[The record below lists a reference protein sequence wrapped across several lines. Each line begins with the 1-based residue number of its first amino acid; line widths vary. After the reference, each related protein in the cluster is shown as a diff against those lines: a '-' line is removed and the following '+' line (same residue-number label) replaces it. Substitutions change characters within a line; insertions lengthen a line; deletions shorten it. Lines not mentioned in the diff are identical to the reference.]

1 MDTNNVQS
9 HQKRSFFGPEK
20 FPLFLFIGFA
30 ALIGI
35 LLLPTPEGLSP
46 AGHRMLAILVFAI
59 IVWVSEAVSY
69 EASSIIIMGLII
81 FLVGLSPSLK
91 DPTVEW
97 GVKSALTMAL
107 AGFSSSGLALV
118 AAALFIAAC
127 MTYTGL
133 DKRIALNTMNLVGT
147 STKSIFFGMILV
159 TIILSLVVP
168 SATARAAAMIPI
180 AMGMVAAFGVEN
192 KSKLAV
198 GLMILVA
205 ECISIWNV
213 GIQTAAAQN
222 LITVGFMTELLG
234 ERVAWID
241 WLIAALPWSI
251 IMSFVLYFVV
261 LTFFRPEVKKL
272 EGGKQSVR
280 KQLDEIGPMTSDQLR
295 LLIVSTILIGFWAT
309 EGKLHNY
316 STAAT
321 TIVALGVLLIP
332 KIGVINWK
340 EMQKRT
346 PWGTL
351 IVFGTGISLGSS
363 ILKSGA
369 GEWLGNQIVV
379 WTGLDTLGP
388 LMIFAILAAF
398 LIIIHLGF
406 ASATALS
413 SSMIPIVISILKTMP
428 DGSVDRL
435 GMTMIL
441 GFVISYGFILPVNAP
456 QNMVCLGT
464 DTFNAKQFAK
474 VGITITIIGY
484 LLMVLFAGTY
494 WDWLGH
500 LK

>member
-1 MDTNNVQS
+1 MDTNNIQS
-9 HQKRSFFGPEK
+9 NQRKSFFGPEK
-20 FPLFLFIGFA
+20 FPIFLLIAFV

-35 LLLPTPEGLSP
+35 LLLPTPEGLP
-46 AGHRMLAILVFAI
+46 VAGHRMLAVLVFAV

-91 DPTVEW
+91 DPTVLW
-97 GVKSALTMAL
+97 TVKSSLAIAL

-147 STKSIFFGMILV
+147 STKSIYTGMILV
-159 TIILSLVVP
+159 TIVLSLVVP
-168 SATARAAAMIPI
+168 SATARGAAMIPI
-180 AMGMVAAFGVEN
+180 AMGMVVAFGVDKN
-192 KSKLAV
+192 SRLAV

-222 LITVGFMTELLG
+222 LITVGFMTEMLG

-241 WLIAALPWSI
+241 WVIAALPWSI
-251 IMSFVLYFVV
+251 VMSFVLYFTV
-261 LTFFRPEVKKL
+261 LWIYPPEVKKL
-272 EGGKQSVR
+272 EGGKTAVR
-280 KQLDEIGPMTSDQLR
+280 SQLEELGPMTSDQLR
-295 LLIVSTILIGFWAT
+295 LLIVSIVLIGFWAT

-321 TIVALGVLLIP
+321 TIVALGILLTP

-340 EMQKRT
+340 ELQKRT

-351 IVFGTGISLGSS
+351 IVFGAGISLGSS
-363 ILKSGA
+363 ILKTGA
-369 GEWLGNQIVV
+369 GQWLGNQIIVL
-379 WTGLDTLGP
+379 TGLDSLGP
-388 LMIFAILAAF
+388 FMIFAVLAAF
-398 LIIIHLGF
+398 LIVIHLGF

-413 SSMIPIVISILKTMP
+413 SSMIPIMISLLKSLP

-435 GMTMIL
+435 GMTMLL

-464 DTFNAKQFAK
+464 ETFNARQFAK
-474 VGITITIIGY
+474 VGIIITLVGY
-484 LLMVLFAGTY
+484 GLMLVLAGTY